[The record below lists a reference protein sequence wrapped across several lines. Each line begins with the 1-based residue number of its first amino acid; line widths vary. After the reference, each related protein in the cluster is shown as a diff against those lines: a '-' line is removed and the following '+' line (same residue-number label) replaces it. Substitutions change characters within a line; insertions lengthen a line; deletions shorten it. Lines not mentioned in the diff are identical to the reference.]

1 MHPDVSSASARPSR
15 FPAWNI
21 AWIVIGSALLFNS
34 LLTRLTMPENRGVSD
49 LSAALGAVLLLIPLL
64 WLAIRDLRRGELR
77 MNELVVLAVM
87 ALLIRQDHFTAGIVA
102 LLMLAA
108 LLIETRTAQGAHA
121 AIESL
126 IRLTPTRA
134 TRVDDAGNESTVA
147 AATLAPGN
155 VLRLRPGEAAPADG
169 LVVRGRS
176 AMNEATITGES
187 LPIDKAEG
195 DTVFAGAINLTGV
208 LEFAVTRAG
217 ADTTLGKVRD
227 LILSAEQTRLPMLR
241 IMDRYVGYY
250 TPVILMIAAL
260 TWVFTADITRV
271 ITILIV
277 ACPVAVVLA
286 TPTAMVAALSNA
298 ARQGILIKDI
308 ADLEAA
314 GHTTAFVLDKTG
326 TLTTGQLT
334 VSKLTP
340 LPDTVPDDLV
350 RAAACAEQFSRH
362 PAAQAIL
369 TLAREAGIALVKPT
383 EFDEVTGLGLRA
395 VVEGRTILCGRAS
408 WLREE
413 GVAIDLEIDDETN
426 INDGASRIDVAIE
439 KKHLGWIGLQDKV
452 RPEAAAALTALRE
465 LKIKRIVMVTGDR
478 QSVAERVAADIS
490 CPEFVAE
497 CLPEGKVA
505 TVRSLQAEGYQVAVV
520 GDGVN
525 DAPALAAG
533 DTGIA
538 MGAAGSD
545 AALHSSAIALMS
557 NDLHRIP
564 FLIRLSRGTRRI
576 IFENLA
582 VAMTLIVGGL
592 ALSGAGW
599 LQPVPAATLQVA
611 GALIVAFNSAR
622 LFRHEESTTP
632 TERST
637 T

>member
-1 MHPDVSSASARPSR
+1 MYADDSSAAARVARYPG
-15 FPAWNI
+15 WNV
-21 AWIVIGSALLFNS
+21 AWIIAGSILLINA
-34 LLTRLTMPENRGVSD
+34 LLTRLTMPANRGVSD
-49 LSAALGAVLLLIPLL
+49 LSATLGAGLLLVPLV

-87 ALLIRQDHFTAGIVA
+87 ALLIRQDHFTAGLVA

-134 TRVDDAGNESTVA
+134 TRVNPDGSESDVPTA
-147 AATLAPGN
+147 SLTPGD
-155 VLRLRPGEAAPADG
+155 VLRLRPGESAPADG
-169 LVVRGRS
+169 QVVRGRS

-187 LPIDKAEG
+187 LPIDKTDHDAI
-195 DTVFAGAINLTGV
+195 FAGAINLTGV
-208 LEFAVTRAG
+208 LDFRVTRAG

-227 LILSAEQTRLPMLR
+227 LILNAEKTRLPMLR

-260 TWVFTADITRV
+260 TWVFSADMTRV

-277 ACPVAVVLA
+277 ACPIAVVLA
-286 TPTAMVAALSNA
+286 TPTAMVAALSHA

-314 GHTTAFVLDKTG
+314 GHVTAFVLDKTG

-340 LPDTVPDDLV
+340 QPGVTPDDLV

-362 PAAQAIL
+362 PAAQAVL
-369 TLAREAGIALVKPT
+369 TLAREARLDLVKPT
-383 EFDEVTGLGLRA
+383 DFDEYSGLGLRA
-395 VVEGRTILCGRAS
+395 VVEGRNILCGRAS
-408 WLREE
+408 WLRQESVAMTTTE
-413 GVAIDLEIDDETN
+413 SETGPDDGV
-426 INDGASRIDVAIE
+426 SRVDIAVDN
-439 KKHLGWIGLQDKV
+439 KHVGWIGLQDKV
-452 RPEAAAALTALRE
+452 RPEAAAAVSALRK
-465 LKIKRIVMVTGDR
+465 LDIKRMIMVTGDR
-478 QSVAERVAADIS
+478 KPVAERVAADIA
-490 CPEFVAE
+490 CPEFEAE
-497 CLPEGKVA
+497 CLPQGKVEV
-505 TVRSLQAEGYQVAVV
+505 VRRLQEEGYHVAVV

-533 DTGIA
+533 NTGIA

-545 AALHSSAIALMS
+545 AALHSSAIALMN
-557 NDLHRIP
+557 NDLQRLP
-564 FLIRLSRGTRRI
+564 LLIRLSRATRRI
-576 IFENLA
+576 IFQNLA
-582 VAMTLIVGGL
+582 VAMALITGGL

-599 LQPVPAATLQVA
+599 LQPVPAALLQVA
-611 GALIVAFNSAR
+611 GALIVVFNSAR
-622 LFRHEESTTP
+622 LFRHEETTGD
-632 TERST
+632 
-637 T
+637 

>member
-1 MHPDVSSASARPSR
+1 M
-15 FPAWNI
+15 
-21 AWIVIGSALLFNS
+21 GSVFLINS
-34 LLTRLTMPENRGVSD
+34 LLTRLTMPANRGVSD
-49 LSAALGAVLLLIPLL
+49 LSATLGAVCLFIPLL
-64 WLAIRDLRRGELR
+64 WLAIRDLRRGQLR

-134 TRVDDAGNESTVA
+134 TRVNADGTESDVA
-147 AATLAPGN
+147 TATLAPGD

-169 LVVRGRS
+169 QVVSGRS

-187 LPIDKAEG
+187 LPTDKAKN
-195 DTVFAGAINLTGV
+195 DNVFAGAINLTGV
-208 LEFAVTRAG
+208 LEFSVTRAG
-217 ADTTLGKVRD
+217 TDTTLGKVRD
-227 LILSAEQTRLPMLR
+227 LILNAEQTRLPMLR

-260 TWVFTADITRV
+260 TWVFSADITRV

-340 LPDTVPDDLV
+340 QPGVVPDDLV

-362 PAAQAIL
+362 PAAQAVL
-369 TLAREAGIALVKPT
+369 SLAHEAGITLVKPT

-395 VVEGRTILCGRAS
+395 VVEGRPILCGRAS
-408 WLREE
+408 WLRDE
-413 GVAIDLEIDDETN
+413 GVLIDTPIDDETSV
-426 INDGASRIDVAIE
+426 NDGASRIDVAVDN
-439 KKHLGWIGLQDKV
+439 KHLGWIGLQDKV
-452 RPEAAAALTALRE
+452 RPEAAAALAELRE
-465 LKIKRIVMVTGDR
+465 LNIKRMVMVTGDR
-478 QSVAERVAADIS
+478 QSVAERVAAEIV

-505 TVRSLQAEGYQVAVV
+505 TVHRLQAEGYQVAVV

-533 DTGIA
+533 TTGIA

-545 AALHSSAIALMS
+545 AALHSSAIALMN
-557 NDLHRIP
+557 NDLHRLA
-564 FLIRLSRGTRRI
+564 FLIRLSRDTRRI
-576 IFENLA
+576 IFENLG
-582 VAMTLIVGGL
+582 VAITLIVGGL

-599 LQPVPAATLQVA
+599 LQPVPAAILQVA

-622 LFRHEESTTP
+622 LFRHEESTAP
-632 TERST
+632 TERT
-637 T
+637 VT